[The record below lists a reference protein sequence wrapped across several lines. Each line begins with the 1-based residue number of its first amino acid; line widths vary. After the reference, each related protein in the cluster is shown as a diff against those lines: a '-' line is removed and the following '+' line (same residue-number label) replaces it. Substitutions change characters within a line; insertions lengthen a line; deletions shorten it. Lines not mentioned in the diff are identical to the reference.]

1 MGVFERRNPQLQ
13 SHEDC
18 CLSHPSL
25 SLLLEAAAVLP
36 DSLFPCVSL
45 AVSVSGSDG
54 GFFLSFLSFLLK
66 NVTFGS
72 LKLKWISVFL
82 ILIIDKWSLRDR
94 DEAWHD

>member
-1 MGVFERRNPQLQ
+1 MGERLGGELLQ
-13 SHEDC
+13 SHEEN

-36 DSLFPCVSL
+36 ESLFPCVSL
-45 AVSVSGSDG
+45 SVSGSDG
-54 GFFLSFLSFLLK
+54 GFFSFLSFLLK

-82 ILIIDKWSLRDR
+82 ILIIDKWSLRDG

>member
-1 MGVFERRNPQLQ
+1 MGVFERKNLQLE
-13 SHEDC
+13 SHTESY
-18 CLSHPSL
+18 LSHPSP
-25 SLLLEAAAVLP
+25 SLLFEAAAVLP
-36 DSLFPCVSL
+36 DFLFPCVSL

-54 GFFLSFLSFLLK
+54 GIFLSFLSFLLK

-82 ILIIDKWSLRDR
+82 ILIIDKWSLRDG

>member
-1 MGVFERRNPQLQ
+1 MLLVTSKP
-13 SHEDC
+13 
-18 CLSHPSL
+18 L
-25 SLLLEAAAVLP
+25 SLLLEAAAALP
-36 DSLFPCVSL
+36 DSLFPCVCL

-82 ILIIDKWSLRDR
+82 ILIIDKWSLRDG